1 MARNADMTN
10 NAKENNIC
18 INDKVLV
25 KQNILNKYT
34 TPFNPNPYNVIGING
49 LITAEKDNQHITWN
63 VSYFMKV

>member
-1 MARNADMTN
+1 MARNADMKN

-34 TPFNPNPYNVIGING
+34 IPFNPNPYNING